1 MKTSDKYWLRTILS
15 LVILFSSLSLH
26 AQEEGVVAGKNPG
39 IDRWALKT
47 NAVDWALTIPNI
59 GVEFDL
65 MNSEF
70 NNMTLGLSARYNW
83 NTYHKYAPPSVFNLF
98 DVRPEFR
105 WYYRSTPMTKSK
117 WSIDKFLRERKKPRP
132 WRAQYVGA
140 YASYGDYT
148 LKFGQKGYQGSVIGF
163 GAVAGYGIPMYE
175 YRSGAIDVEL
185 GFSVGLQVAQKDV
198 FIHNHDGNYYANVL
212 DKSKGWHLTPFPVVS
227 ELRVAFAW
235 RHKSIKNKVKT
246 DVEKLRIKRHFD
258 RNKGDFSSPFETLTK
273 EWYDENLGN
282 TKSSKER
289 REIMANDSLYKAGY
303 KAELAKTVDNLKL
316 NIAGVFPDEMKNS
329 EREDIREYVAHL
341 EKSFERIMKRAE
353 KTAWTKFNKALKSAQ
368 AEKAK
373 AEAKSLKAQQKAEKE
388 AEEERLK
395 SLTPEELKA
404 EKEAAKAAKAAEK
417 AAKAEKPE
425 KVEKPAKAEKPEK
438 APKEPKEKKPR
449 QKKDKSAE
457 E

>member
-1 MKTSDKYWLRTILS
+1 
-15 LVILFSSLSLH
+15 
-26 AQEEGVVAGKNPG
+26 
-39 IDRWALKT
+39 
-47 NAVDWALTIPNI
+47 
-59 GVEFDL
+59 

-83 NTYHKYAPPSVFNLF
+83 NTYHKYAPPSVFNVF

-212 DKSKGWHLTPFPVVS
+212 DESKGWHLTPFPVVS

-235 RHKSIKNKVKT
+235 RHKSIKNTVKT
-246 DVEKLRIKRHFD
+246 DVEKLRIKRHYN
-258 RNKGDFSSPFETLTK
+258 RNKGDFSSPFEALTK

-282 TKSSKER
+282 TKSSRER

-303 KAELAKTVDNLKL
+303 KAELAKTVDNLKS